1 MPWCKHV
8 AHSFDQVTQQHKKWS
23 FIWKILNSTQKATP
37 VNFLN
42 LIKTYQCHKYLS
54 LSHPTYVKNIVSLN
68 QIFLIFQILLSSS
81 LFIWVLTNDV
91 QKLLKTS
98 IIEMKKVKYNNRAD
112 RWRHSLDIQCVLV
125 VTNRTTH

>member
-1 MPWCKHV
+1 MPRCK
-8 AHSFDQVTQQHKKWS
+8 QQHNKWI

-112 RWRHSLDIQCVLV
+112 RGRHSLDIQCVLV